1 MMNASF
7 CASTQRSNGEP
18 GRYPTGTVLAAIHEF
33 DARQRIYM
41 VRFRNNKGRY
51 LDFAECFP
59 DDGSVDMPACIRAY
73 REVGYDGVCCRS
85 RKKLVKQ
92 GVRDMV
98 RISDARMSGTSSG
111 ACILHVSPESVIGG
125 PLALVRTG
133 DIIHRR
139 SGAHHLPRGGCGRLS
154 LRPVLG
160 IYRPA
165 GPFRRG
171 RGERPMGRSRA
182 NEPVE
187 ETVSAAGPR
196 WTGGNPAC
204 VNLAMTAPPHC
215 QWQRRLSD

>member
-133 DIIHRR
+133 DIIRVDVPAR
-139 SGAHHLPRGGCGRLS
+139 TISLEVAAGASASAAFWESTG
-154 LRPVLG
+154 RPV
-160 IYRPA
+160 PFA
-165 GPFRRG
+165 GGVASVRWGARG
-171 RGERPMGRSRA
+171 RTSRSRKPFQR
-182 NEPVE
+182 PVR
-187 ETVSAAGPR
+187 VGPAA
-196 WTGGNPAC
+196 TQPA
-204 VNLAMTAPPHC
+204 LTSP
-215 QWQRRLSD
+215 